1 MEKVVKLKDDSEV
14 TVRPLVKEDLEKS
27 FSFFQ
32 SLPPEDRT
40 YLRSD
45 VTKFEVVKRRIRA
58 MEFLKIKRLV
68 ALSKDDIVA
77 EGALEMEGHEWKEHI
92 AELRLIVASPFQRKG
107 LGMLMAR
114 ELFLLAV
121 KEKVEEVV
129 VRMMK
134 PQMDA
139 VGIWRK
145 LGFTEDVT
153 LHDYVKDLEGIKH
166 DLVIMRCDLK
176 SLWREME
183 EYFADTDWQRYR

>member
-14 TVRPLVKEDLEKS
+14 TVRPMVKEDLEKS

-45 VTKFEVVKRRIRA
+45 VTKFEVVKRRVRA

-68 ALSKDDIVA
+68 ALSKDEIVA

-92 AELRLIVASPFQRKG
+92 AELRLIVAKPFQRKG

-114 ELFLLAV
+114 ELYLLAV

-139 VGIWRK
+139 VGIWRR